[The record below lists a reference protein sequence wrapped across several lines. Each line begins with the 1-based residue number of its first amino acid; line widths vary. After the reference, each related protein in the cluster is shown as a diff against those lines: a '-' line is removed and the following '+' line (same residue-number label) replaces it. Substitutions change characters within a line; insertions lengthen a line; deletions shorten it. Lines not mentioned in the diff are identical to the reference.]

1 MSQNLKPLQWSTVQR
16 RVKDLIPFEYN
27 PRILT
32 AEKKEKLRASLE
44 KFNLAEIPVI
54 NTDDK
59 IIAGHQRVM
68 MLMELGRGDEMIDVR
83 WPNRALTELE
93 FKEYN
98 VRSNV
103 SIGEWDLSMLD
114 QFFDDIDLMD
124 LGLDVSAIPFPEDD
138 VPDFMKQEAETDF
151 NPIPPR
157 QPISIEGDVY
167 EFVSVQKKLRHRL
180 VCGDSTK
187 AEVYDVLLQGEKLNL
202 VVTDPPYNID
212 YQGGTDEK
220 LKIMNDKMSNKAFYN
235 FLFDFYSCAFQNVL
249 PGAAIYVFHADS
261 EGINFRQAYR
271 DAGFKLAQCLI
282 WRKNSF
288 VLGRQDYQWQHE
300 PCLFGGRP
308 EEEESEHQPVLY
320 GWREGAAHK
329 WYSDRKQTTILEF
342 DRPTRSK
349 EHPTMKPVPLI
360 QYLVQNSSQQRE
372 LVGDSF
378 SGSGTTLIAC
388 EQSWRQARLLEL
400 DPRFADVNVKRW
412 IKYMRENHL
421 QYEVYRNGELME
433 RVIQDKYLEE

>member
-1 MSQNLKPLQWSTVQR
+1 MIENVKPLQWTTVQR

-32 AEKKEKLRASLE
+32 PEKKEKLRASLE

-68 MLMELGRGDEMIDVR
+68 MLMELGRGEELIDVR
-83 WPNRALTELE
+83 LPSRALTEAE

-98 VRSNV
+98 IRSNV

-114 QFFDDIDLMD
+114 QFFGDIDLME
-124 LGLDVSAIPFPEDD
+124 LGLDISTIPFPEDD
-138 VPDFMKQEAETDF
+138 VPEFMKQETEADF

-157 QPISIEGDVY
+157 ETISIEGDVY
-167 EFVSVQKKLRHRL
+167 DFVSIQKKLKHRL

-187 AEVYDVLLQGEKLNL
+187 AEVYNVLLQGEKLHL

-212 YQGGTDEK
+212 YQGGTGEK
-220 LKIMNDKMSNKAFYN
+220 LKIMNDKMSSQAFYD
-235 FLFDFYSCAFQNVL
+235 FLYDFYSCTFQNVY

-261 EGINFRQAYR
+261 EGINFRKAFK
-271 DAGFKLAQCLI
+271 DAGYKLAQCLI
-282 WRKNSF
+282 WKKNSF

-308 EEEESEHQPVLY
+308 EEDEPEHEPVLY
-320 GWREGAAHK
+320 GWKEGAAHK

-360 QYLVQNSSQQRE
+360 TYLVQNSSQQRE

-421 QYEVYRNGELME
+421 QYEVFKNGVLMAKSDH
-433 RVIQDKYLEE
+433 DKYLIV

>member
-1 MSQNLKPLQWSTVQR
+1 MENALIPLQWSTVQR
-16 RVKDLIPFEYN
+16 KVKDLIPFEYN

-32 AEKKEKLRASLE
+32 PAKKEKLRASLS

-59 IIAGHQRVM
+59 IIAGHQRIVV
-68 MLMELGRGDEMIDVR
+68 LMELGRGEDLIDVR
-83 WPNRALTELE
+83 LPNRPLTDEE

-98 VRSNV
+98 IRSNV
-103 SIGEWDLSMLD
+103 SIGEWDLGMLD
-114 QFFDDIDLMD
+114 EFFSDIDLME
-124 LGLDVSAIPFPEDD
+124 LGLNIAEIPLPEDD
-138 VPDFMKQEAETDF
+138 TPDFLKYEAEGDF
-151 NPIPPR
+151 NPVPPR
-157 QPISIEGDVY
+157 EPISYPGDVY
-167 EFVSVQKKLRHRL
+167 EFKSIQKKLLHRL
-180 VCGDSTK
+180 VCGDSTLP
-187 AEVYDVLLQGEKLNL
+187 ETYELLLQGEKLNL

-220 LKIMNDKMSNKAFYN
+220 LKIMNDKMDSDSFYT
-235 FLFDFYSCAFQNVL
+235 FLLNFYSCCFQNAH

-261 EGINFRQAYR
+261 EGINFRKAFK
-271 DAGFKLAQCLI
+271 DAGYKLAQCLI

-308 EEEESEHQPVLY
+308 EEDDPEHEPVLY
-320 GWREGAAHK
+320 GWKEGAAHK
-329 WYSDRKQTTILEF
+329 WYSDRRQSTVLEF

-360 QYLVQNSSQQRE
+360 LYLVKNSSQQRE

-388 EQSWRQARLLEL
+388 EQAWRQARLIEL
-400 DPRFADVNVKRW
+400 DPRFADVNLKRW
-412 IKYMRENHL
+412 VKYMRENHL
-421 QYEVYRNGELME
+421 QYEVYRNGKLMNKE
-433 RVIQDKYLEE
+433 EQDRYLD